1 MKAIANIF
9 IALLFAVPAMA
20 QQAKKIKITD
30 LEKIIAETKRP
41 LVINFWATYC
51 RPCIEEM
58 PYFLSLENE
67 YKKDNL
73 QLLLVSLDMEDDYPS
88 KVDAF
93 LQKRKITS
101 SSAWLDESNADYF
114 CPKIDASWSGAL
126 PATLFVNNQD
136 KYKKFVEDSFS
147 KEELKKE
154 IENMLKR

>member
-9 IALLFAVPAMA
+9 IALLFAVPAMT

-30 LEKIIAETKRP
+30 LEKIIAKTKRP

-58 PYFLSLENE
+58 PYFLNLENE
-67 YKKDNL
+67 YKKDSL

>member
-1 MKAIANIF
+1 MKIVTIIF
-9 IALLFAVPAMA
+9 SALFITLPVFG

-30 LEKIIAETKRP
+30 LEKIIAESKTP

-51 RPCIEEM
+51 KPCIEEM
-58 PYFLSLENE
+58 PYFLALEKE

-101 SSAWLDESNADYF
+101 VSAWLDETNADYF

-126 PATLFVNNQD
+126 PATLFVNNND
-136 KYKKFVEDSFS
+136 RYKKFVEDSFS
-147 KEELKKE
+147 KEKLKKE
-154 IENMLKR
+154 IEAMLKR

>member
-9 IALLFAVPAMA
+9 IALLFAVPAMT

-30 LEKIIAETKRP
+30 LEKIIAESKRP

-51 RPCIEEM
+51 KPCIDEM

-67 YKKDNL
+67 YKKNNL

-126 PATLFVNNQD
+126 PATLFVNNND
-136 KYKKFVEDSFS
+136 KYKKFIEDSFS